1 MAAVAALLRLLRE
14 KKCEYTWI
22 AHPDACNYPP
32 LWDVGRRSGGAD
44 LIFRQRTHLQ
54 GTSHV
59 LKVVASYISASLNGG
74 HRVSRCCMHT
84 LTAHTNGKRSR
95 LLKEMKAF
103 ASTKYR
109 IAQSF
114 FFPSLVSF
122 MIFYSFFFS
131 PVLAPRSQ
139 EQTMAKIRTTK
150 RGRFDGKKQKY
161 QTRFSYTFPYIFSQ
175 KTLFRTVAQLKLE
188 TIPFALRVSPLL
200 VIRLR
205 ARASSKKEVILIYVL
220 WWLWL
225 WTGSG
230 GLLAMV
236 ACTRRAHTMP
246 TVIGRVSSC
255 WSDGHVCI

>member
-114 FFPSLVSF
+114 FFSFSRFVYDFLLV
-122 MIFYSFFFS
+122 FFFS
-131 PVLAPRSQ
+131 CARATFAGANNGENTYDKARSFWWQ
-139 EQTMAKIRTTK
+139 KTKISNPILVHFSIHIFTKNFVPNCSPTEIGNDTIRTACFATSRYSFESARELKK
-150 RGRFDGKKQKY
+150 RSDFNICVVVALVMNWQRWTSGDGRMHAPSTHNANGN
-161 QTRFSYTFPYIFSQ
+161 R
-175 KTLFRTVAQLKLE
+175 
-188 TIPFALRVSPLL
+188 
-200 VIRLR
+200 
-205 ARASSKKEVILIYVL
+205 
-220 WWLWL
+220 
-225 WTGSG
+225 
-230 GLLAMV
+230 
-236 ACTRRAHTMP
+236 
-246 TVIGRVSSC
+246 SC
-255 WSDGHVCI
+255 E